1 MTALICIFLQLY
13 LLVLIIRVVMSWI
26 PISAGSPMEPVYRFF
41 WAVTDPV
48 LAPFRG
54 LLPAVNLGGAAL
66 DLSPLLL
73 FVGINVLIA
82 IIC

>member
-1 MTALICIFLQLY
+1 MSELICVFLQLY

-26 PISAGSPMEPVYRFF
+26 PISSGSPMEPVYRFF

-54 LLPAVNLGGAAL
+54 LIPSVQMGGAAL
-66 DLSPLLL
+66 DLSPLIV

-82 IIC
+82 FIC